1 MTRQRLDLKGQL
13 PISREKAALVASTA
27 SHFPCTVTLE
37 RDDIVLNLKSMIGL
51 LSQSIPRDGLID
63 LVASGQDEQEAV
75 MAIARVFQSSAN
87 G

>member
-1 MTRQRLDLKGQL
+1 MTRQRLDLSAQL

-27 SHFPCTVTLE
+27 SRFPCTVTLE

-51 LSQSIPRDGLID
+51 LSQSIPKDGLID
-63 LVASGQDEQEAV
+63 LVASGQGEQEAV
-75 MAIARVFQSSAN
+75 NAIAQVFHSPSN